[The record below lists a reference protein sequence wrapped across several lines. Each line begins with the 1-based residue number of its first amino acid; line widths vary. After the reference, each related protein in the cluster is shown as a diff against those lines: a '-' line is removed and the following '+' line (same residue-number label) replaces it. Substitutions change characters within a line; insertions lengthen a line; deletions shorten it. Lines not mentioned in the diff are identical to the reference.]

1 MGKNVN
7 SITEELYKVDGFDL
21 LQRTG
26 VSLERLLNFL
36 KVVQAGN
43 IAKAADGDP
52 STQALYSRQLGELE
66 RALRVPLFEKDGR
79 TRKLTPVGQTLAS
92 ITAAFVNGLQTEVS
106 AHRKGPQTIHIGCG
120 EAVTY
125 WILQPRMANL
135 LDRFPRVDYQV
146 EHASTSDTIEGVIQG
161 RLHLAIVHDRAD
173 LHGQRPLPLTS
184 MQFGLFYPNGW
195 PKLTEKR
202 LRHDLKKM
210 DLITLAGRGAYVR
223 DIATIGTELEIQW
236 NIRARLVSLP
246 MLVRMACA
254 LEVTVFLP
262 LAAEEEM
269 AAAGYACL
277 KSPLF
282 DRLTRNYVCVIQQR
296 AASIQSLIVAF
307 AMALV
312 DSSH

>member
-7 SITEELYKVDGFDL
+7 SITDELYKVDGFDL

-79 TRKLTPVGQTLAS
+79 TRKLTAVGQTIAS

-106 AHRKGPQTIHIGCG
+106 AFKQGPMNLHIGCG

-125 WILQPRMANL
+125 WILEPRMANL
-135 LDRFPRVDYQV
+135 LDRFQRVEYCI
-146 EHASTSDTIEGVIQG
+146 EHGSTTETIEGVIQG
-161 RLHLAIVHDRAD
+161 QLHMAIVHDRAD
-173 LHGQRPLPLTS
+173 LHGQRPFPVAS
-184 MQFGLFYPNGW
+184 IPFGLYYPKAW

-202 LRHDLKKM
+202 LRQDLKEL
-210 DLITLAGRGAYVR
+210 DLITLAGRGTYVR
-223 DIATIGTELEIQW
+223 DIETIGAELEVRW

-246 MLVRMACA
+246 MLAHMVSVLKVA
-254 LEVTVFLP
+254 VFLP
-262 LAAEEEM
+262 LAAEKEM
-269 AAAGYACL
+269 AAASYACL

-282 DRLTRNYVCVIQQR
+282 DRLTRNYVCMLQER
-296 AASIQSLIVAF
+296 AAGIQSLIRAVA
-307 AMALV
+307 MELV
-312 DSSH
+312 DEDS